1 MQTRGRMGRLGAGA
15 GTWLSALALWMGAT
29 TGAPALGA
37 DLDNSLSGVIADAK
51 LDDKVSLSVTILDAE
66 TGRTIG
72 EHNAGRSMIP
82 ASNMKLLTSGTAL
95 SVLGPSFDFET
106 ELLVSGSRVI
116 VLGAGDPAF
125 GDPDLLGVM
134 QMGVEQFVDMLVEK
148 IVSAAGGQAGAEE
161 ITEIVVDD
169 RAFDRELVHPTWP
182 ESQLNRRYCAEVSG
196 LNFHRNVICVYAQP
210 GSVGRP
216 PTITVEPESP
226 WIEIRNNARSVGR
239 DKQHTAWASRK
250 FRTNEIGLHGDV
262 RYAENPVEV
271 TVHDPALQ
279 FGRLLA
285 DRLGDRT
292 GATIGAR
299 VADPEETLEGGV
311 RAFAVRTPLVNV
323 LERCNVESQNLYAE
337 SMLKR
342 LGHAVTGAPGSWANG
357 AAVVR
362 MELIERLGAWAGSDV
377 TVADGSGMSRENRVT
392 TRAIA
397 RWLLELADDDRI
409 GGAFIESMAE
419 AQEKEGTL
427 AKRFRRMRPEHE
439 VRAKTGYLSG
449 VSALSG
455 YVIDRASGRRV
466 VFSIISN
473 DKPNSVPLSR
483 VRKLEEGVVLMI
495 DEWLAAQTA
504 DALGG

>member
-1 MQTRGRMGRLGAGA
+1 MVADRHGWMRRTMGARLAGVALLGAIGTTAATARA
-15 GTWLSALALWMGAT
+15 G
-29 TGAPALGA
+29 
-37 DLDNSLSGVIADAK
+37 DLDQGLERVIAGAK
-51 LDDKVSLSVTILDAE
+51 LEGKVELSVTILDGESGATLAE
-66 TGRTIG
+66 HHGS
-72 EHNAGRSMIP
+72 RSMIP

-95 SVLGPSFDFET
+95 SVLGPDFTFET
-106 ELLVSGSRVI
+106 ELVVDDGRVI
-116 VLGAGDPAF
+116 IRGAGDPAF

-134 QMGVEQFVDMLVEK
+134 SMGVEKFVDVLVEK
-148 IVSAAGGQAGAEE
+148 IVASRGAGGGAIEE
-161 ITEIVVDD
+161 VVVDD
-169 RAFDRELVHPTWP
+169 RVFDRELVQPTWP

-210 GSVGRP
+210 GAVGRP

-226 WIEIRNNARSVGR
+226 WIEIANHARSVGR

-250 FRTNEIGLHGDV
+250 FQTNDIGLHGDV

-271 TVHDPALQ
+271 TIHDPALQ

-285 DRLGDRT
+285 GRLERRA
-292 GATIGAR
+292 GASVGAR
-299 VADPEETLEGGV
+299 VAREGDSLDGGSRVFVV
-311 RAFAVRTPLVNV
+311 RSPLTTI

-337 SMLKR
+337 ALLKR
-342 LGHAVTGAPGSWANG
+342 AGHEVSGAPGSWANG

-397 RWLLELADDDRI
+397 RWLFELANDDRI
-409 GGAFIESMAE
+409 GPVFIQSMAE
-419 AQEKEGTL
+419 ADEKEGTL
-427 AKRFRRMRPEHE
+427 AKRFKRMRPEHE

-483 VRKLEEGVVLMI
+483 VREMEEKIVLMI
-495 DEWLAAQTA
+495 DEWLAAETA
-504 DALGG
+504 GALGG